1 VVDLLT
7 PLGEELHAGLR
18 AAAQA
23 GPLATEGSSGT
34 TIVLR
39 HADVEALA
47 RDPRLAGV
55 GLSFF
60 DLMGI
65 ADGPLRDWY
74 GGLMFTNEGAKH
86 DRLRKLVA
94 RAFTPRSAEKLRT
107 EAGERATRTMSAV
120 VADGEGDLTSAFS
133 LVAMRV
139 MCRLLGVPEADV
151 AVFAGWADALSPI
164 FGFMSPEQI
173 AAGNDAIV
181 AMLGYVEELAARR
194 RTDPADDLITGL
206 IAAEDQGDR
215 LSHDELVAM
224 VANLLVGGHDTT
236 TSQIG
241 CSFLTMLRFPDQAD
255 RLRADMSLL
264 QSAVEETIRYEP
276 SIAGVPRTVVEPIT
290 VAGTDLA
297 PGTVVMLCTGAA
309 NREPGIW
316 DEPDRFD
323 VTRFSSA
330 GGHPQT
336 PGRKGAPALL
346 SFGAGAHFCLGAA
359 LARMTLQEAVR
370 ALVTHG
376 ASLRLTEA
384 PEDIPW
390 RSVLGRSPARLPVA
404 AA

>member
-1 VVDLLT
+1 VVDLFT
-7 PLGEELHAGLR
+7 PLGDELHAALR
-18 AAAQA
+18 AAADA
-23 GPLATEGSSGT
+23 GPVSAENSSGA

-65 ADGPLRDWY
+65 TDGPLREWY
-74 GGLMFTNEGAKH
+74 GGLMFTNEGDKH
-86 DRLRKLVA
+86 DRLRKLVS
-94 RAFTPRSAEKLRT
+94 RAFTPRSAERLRT
-107 EAGERATRTMSAV
+107 DAGERASSSMASV
-120 VADGEGDLTSAFS
+120 VAHGDGDLAAEVS

-139 MCRLLGVPEADV
+139 MCRLLGVPEDDV
-151 AVFAGWADALSPI
+151 PVFAGWADALSPI
-164 FGFMSPEQI
+164 FGVMSPEQI
-173 AAGNDAIV
+173 QAGNDAIV

-194 RTDPADDLITGL
+194 RADPADDLITAL
-206 IAAEDQGDR
+206 IAAEDEGDR

-241 CSFLTMLRFPDQAD
+241 CSLLTMLRFPDEAD
-255 RLRADMSLL
+255 RLRADASLL

-276 SIAGVPRTVVEPIT
+276 SIIGVPRTVVAPVT
-290 VAGTDLA
+290 VAGTELQ
-297 PGTVVMLCTGAA
+297 PGAVVMLCTAAA
-309 NREPGIW
+309 NREPGVW
-316 DEPDRFD
+316 DDPDAFD
-323 VTRFSSA
+323 VTRFS
-330 GGHPQT
+330 
-336 PGRKGAPALL
+336 RKGVPALL
-346 SFGAGAHFCLGAA
+346 SFGAGPHFCLGAA
-359 LARMTLQEAVR
+359 LARMTLQETVR
-370 ALVTHG
+370 ALVTRG